1 MHVTDKC
8 QGIDF
13 TQIATETQRES
24 LPTPPRG
31 IKIRIFLFTNKTLS
45 DLWFECWDLFYNVEK
60 GRWAFKLDPTHTK
73 AESSQEEGG
82 LDGWGGGGEM
92 FPAEQRRGWRA
103 VSWSQSVGEAR
114 FCPTRTASR
123 EFHNQLDS
131 WNINLSCQN
140 SAVEKIFLGEVLLEG
155 WPPYFSTS
163 MVELP
168 AEHILEENIG
178 SVALRNLKQC
188 NKLNP

>member
-1 MHVTDKC
+1 MICDLNVEICSTMWRRAGERSSWTLH
-8 QGIDF
+8 
-13 TQIATETQRES
+13 TQRQ
-24 LPTPPRG
+24 RAA
-31 IKIRIFLFTNKTLS
+31 R
-45 DLWFECWDLFYNVEK
+45 
-60 GRWAFKLDPTHTK
+60 RK
-73 AESSQEEGG
+73 A
-82 LDGWGGGGEM
+82 GWMAGGGGEM